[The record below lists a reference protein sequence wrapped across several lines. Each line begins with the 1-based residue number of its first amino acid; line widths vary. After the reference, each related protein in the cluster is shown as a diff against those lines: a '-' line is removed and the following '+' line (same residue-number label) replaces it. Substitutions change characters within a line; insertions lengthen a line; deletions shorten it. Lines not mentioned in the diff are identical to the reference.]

1 VSFGV
6 IPDTTTSP
14 SLTQN
19 NSQENT
25 QSSDLNTSTFPCQ
38 RLKGFKIGNL
48 NIASLIKHID
58 ELRIFM
64 HDQKFDILSIN
75 ETRLD
80 DTIDNNE
87 VEIKGY
93 DLTRRDRNRNGGGGV

>member
-1 VSFGV
+1 MSFGV

-25 QSSDLNTSTFPCQ
+25 QSSDLNTSIFPCQ

-93 DLTRRDRNRNGGGGV
+93 DLTRRDRNRNGGV